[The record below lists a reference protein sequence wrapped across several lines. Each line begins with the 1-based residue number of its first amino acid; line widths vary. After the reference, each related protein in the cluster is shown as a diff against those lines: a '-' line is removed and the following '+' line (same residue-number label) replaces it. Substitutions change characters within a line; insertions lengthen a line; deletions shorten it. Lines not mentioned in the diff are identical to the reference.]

1 MTPEQ
6 KANRLLPEHE
16 LLCDFFMFFR
26 NNGERLIGL
35 SIEQLVDVYLENK
48 EKVK

>member
-6 KANRLLPEHE
+6 KANRLLPEHK

-26 NNGERLIGL
+26 NNGEELIGL
-35 SIEQLVDVYLENK
+35 SIEQLVDIYLENK
-48 EKVK
+48 EKKK